1 MIRNSGQTST
11 ASCKVYFYI
20 SIANYRSTIEAW
32 FQVLSMAL
40 LTSIPACN
48 IPCFYP
54 PIDYVNDS
62 SWLTWRSQPIN
73 KPHKHRSCPIFPI
86 RLIQVLTLGYI
97 ASMRSAKLV
106 MCSMHVYISYKYVLV
121 WLETVFIYCQTAV
134 AWCTSS
140 TAFHDPMP
148 YSKSMFVAALLV
160 VRLIALRHRVP
171 FLVFNLNF
179 MNFIHWN
186 QRWNTLCTRTSR
198 DKLSICASS
207 LVLFSY
213 LCFSTNITTTKF
225 SMEMREVGQLAPCLL
240 PCQSDGAVGWN
251 HVTTV
256 YDNCDYIVL
265 PCISNG
271 IKETWAMACVSS
283 VDWPCQEYRVP
294 LTSIY
299 SEKTHQRVV
308 LSLIN
313 RPNRNFFF
321 GVFLSCVSFW
331 RYCNCNGTIKF
342 QKRMNPR

>member
-134 AWCTSS
+134 TWCTSS
-140 TAFHDPMP
+140 TAFHDPLP

-171 FLVFNLNF
+171 SLVFNLNF
-179 MNFIHWN
+179 VNFIHWIKDEI
-186 QRWNTLCTRTSR
+186 LCVRAHRVTNFRYLPRIIFLFMFLYEHNDNKILDGNAWSRTACALFATVPKWWRSWLKSR
-198 DKLSICASS
+198 NDSI
-207 LVLFSY
+207 
-213 LCFSTNITTTKF
+213 
-225 SMEMREVGQLAPCLL
+225 RQLRL
-240 PCQSDGAVGWN
+240 
-251 HVTTV
+251 
-256 YDNCDYIVL
+256 
-265 PCISNG
+265 
-271 IKETWAMACVSS
+271 
-283 VDWPCQEYRVP
+283 YRVAV
-294 LTSIY
+294 Y
-299 SEKTHQRVV
+299 KQRD
-308 LSLIN
+308 
-313 RPNRNFFF
+313 
-321 GVFLSCVSFW
+321 
-331 RYCNCNGTIKF
+331 
-342 QKRMNPR
+342 